1 MKRLILTGL
10 IIIIMTTIS
19 KSQSYN
25 NYLDFSGKKITVYI
39 LNGVVNLLK
48 ELDTGETIQIKVD
61 NYQAIDNDLAAWSR
75 MTGNKIEVF
84 ENESNYKIYQF
95 EKTKEVLSN
104 KKFAIII
111 SVKGLEEL
119 LSPLG
124 YAWAA
129 AVSGMEV
136 YIYLQGPA
144 VKIMRKGYKEK
155 LKGFNSLFSGFARK
169 GLAKIGHISPQEKI
183 IELHKM
189 GAKFYLC
196 QPSMDHFKVKKSD
209 LIFTDIIT
217 AEYITFLEVLND
229 SDIKFFL

>member
-10 IIIIMTTIS
+10 IIMTIAV
-19 KSQSYN
+19 KSQSNN
-25 NYLDFSGKKITVYI
+25 NYIDFSGKKITVYI
-39 LNGVVNLLK
+39 LNEVVQQLI
-48 ELDTGETIQIKVD
+48 ELETGETIRIKVD

-75 MTGNKIEVF
+75 ITGNKIEVQ
-84 ENESNYKIYQF
+84 ENASNYKIYQF
-95 EKTKEVLSN
+95 EKTKEALSN

-111 SVKGLEEL
+111 SEKGLEEL

-136 YIYLQGPA
+136 NIYFQGPA
-144 VKIMRKGYKEK
+144 VKIMKKGYKEK
-155 LKGFNSLFSGFARK
+155 LKGFNTLFSRFARK
-169 GLAKIGHISPQEKI
+169 ELAKTGHIPPQEKL
-183 IELHKM
+183 IELYKL

-229 SDIKFFL
+229 SDMKFFL